1 MVDLERVLQTV
12 AEVPP
17 PPLRTK
23 ITRQSSGAKRCT
35 HPLCVCARVR
45 VRACVRAFVR
55 VSSCVS
61 LCMRLCVCVCA
72 RVLPFVP
79 PSGFALVVS
88 CSAVMVKSPKERRLW
103 SAIHT
108 ICGPPHAMP
117 SQVDEKRSKAKGA
130 SAPNRRFI
138 VIEGVY
144 ANSGTAPTAAIHGEC
159 MAHVA

>member
-1 MVDLERVLQTV
+1 MH
-12 AEVPP
+12 
-17 PPLRTK
+17 
-23 ITRQSSGAKRCT
+23 SS
-35 HPLCVCARVR
+35 LVCVRARAC
-45 VRACVRAFVR
+45 ACVRSCVRSCEFLCVFVPAFV
-55 VSSCVS
+55 C
-61 LCMRLCVCVCA
+61 LCLCA
-72 RVLPFVP
+72 STSIRSAFGL
-79 PSGFALVVS
+79 ALVVS
-88 CSAVMVKSPKERRLW
+88 CSAVIVKSPKERRLW

-144 ANSGTAPTAAIHGEC
+144 ANSGTAPTAAIDGEC